1 MIGILGGIGRIVGRE
16 IGEEAL
22 ARILAGRTA
31 EDLFAREEIA
41 RRVGKASFDALVK
54 KFNDMKDE
62 RMMDASAEASR
73 SIRDDAK
80 KKETNMNK
88 KMDDFARNMN
98 GNLRNR
104 NSTLYSEVRHIGNK
118 EKLEDRQ
125 GLKNAYDSPS
135 GLYKTGKT
143 LFISGTTGKDGS
155 ITRDII
161 DDLIHLPS
169 RKAENTEKYKD
180 VMNMLN
186 KSPEITR
193 LVSHSLGS
201 AVVNRINELQPNR
214 FESTTYATPA
224 VKPKRKKGEKQDP
237 RRRDWRNPNDVVSA
251 LDGYAITSNFDDPNP
266 IISHG
271 FANFAGNGLIR
282 IHPSTRISNGF
293 NPNNI

>member
-22 ARILAGRTA
+22 ARILAGRTT

-62 RMMDASAEASR
+62 RMMD
-73 SIRDDAK
+73 DAK
-80 KKETNMNK
+80 KKESNMNK

-98 GNLRNR
+98 RNIRNR

-135 GLYKTGKT
+135 GLYKTGKS
-143 LFISGTTGKDGS
+143 LYISGATGKDGS
-155 ITRDII
+155 ITRDIL

-169 RKAENTEKYKD
+169 RSAERTEKYKD
-180 VMNMLN
+180 AIKMLEQ
-186 KSPEITR
+186 SPEITR
-193 LVSHSLGS
+193 IIGHSLGS
-201 AVVNRINELQPNR
+201 AVVNTLDQYFPNR
-214 FESTTYATPA
+214 FETTTYATPA
-224 VKPKRKKGEKQDP
+224 VKPKRKGKQDP
-237 RRRDWRNPNDVVSA
+237 RHRDWRNPNDVVSA

-266 IISHG
+266 LTAHG
-271 FANFAGNGLIR
+271 YMNFAGNGLIR
-282 IHPSTRISNGF
+282 LNPSTRNFNGIR
-293 NPNNI
+293 PNDV

>member
-22 ARILAGRTA
+22 ARILAGRTT

-62 RMMDASAEASR
+62 RMMD
-73 SIRDDAK
+73 DAK
-80 KKETNMNK
+80 KKESNMNK

-98 GNLRNR
+98 RNFRNR

-135 GLYKTGKT
+135 GLYKTGKS
-143 LFISGTTGKDGS
+143 LYISGTTGKDGS
-155 ITRDII
+155 ITRDIL

-169 RKAENTEKYKD
+169 RNAENTEKYRD
-180 VMNMLN
+180 VMDMLN
-186 KSPEITR
+186 KSPEVSR
-193 LVSHSLGS
+193 LVGHSLAS
-201 AVVNRINELQPNR
+201 AVINRINELQPNR
-214 FESTTYATPA
+214 FQTTTYATPA
-224 VKPKRKKGEKQDP
+224 VKPKRKGKQDP
-237 RRRDWRNPNDVVSA
+237 RRRDWRNPNDPVSA
-251 LDGYAITSNFDDPNP
+251 LDGYAITSDFNDPNP
-266 IISHG
+266 LTAHG
-271 FANFAGNGLIR
+271 FQNSAGNGLIR
-282 IHPSTRISNGF
+282 IRPSTNVSNGF
-293 NPNNI
+293 NPNNL

>member
-16 IGEEAL
+16 LGEEAL

-62 RMMDASAEASR
+62 RMMD
-73 SIRDDAK
+73 DAK

-88 KMDDFARNMN
+88 KMEDFARNMN

-104 NSTLYSEVRHIGNK
+104 NSTLYWEVRHIGNK

-161 DDLIHLPS
+161 DDLIHLPTRS
-169 RKAENTEKYKD
+169 AERTEKYKD
-180 VMNMLN
+180 AIKMLEQ
-186 KSPEITR
+186 SPEITR
-193 LVSHSLGS
+193 LIGHSLGS
-201 AVVNRINELQPNR
+201 AVVNTLDQNFPNR
-214 FESTTYATPA
+214 FETTTYATPA
-224 VKPKRKKGEKQDP
+224 VKPKRKGKQDP
-237 RRRDWRNPNDVVSA
+237 RHRDFRNPNDPVSA
-251 LDGYAITSNFDDPNP
+251 LDGYAITSNFDDTNP
-266 IISHG
+266 LVAHG

-282 IHPSTRISNGF
+282 IRPSTNISNGIR
-293 NPNNI
+293 PNDV

>member
-16 IGEEAL
+16 LGEEAL

-62 RMMDASAEASR
+62 RMMD
-73 SIRDDAK
+73 DAK

-88 KMDDFARNMN
+88 KMEDFARNMN

-125 GLKNAYDSPS
+125 GLKNAYSSPS

-143 LFISGTTGKDGS
+143 LYISGTTGKDGS

-161 DDLIHLPS
+161 DDLIHLPTRS
-169 RKAENTEKYKD
+169 AERTEKYKD
-180 VMNMLN
+180 AIKMLEQ
-186 KSPEITR
+186 SPEITR
-193 LVSHSLGS
+193 LIGHSLGS
-201 AVVNRINELQPNR
+201 AVVNTLDQNFPNG
-214 FESTTYATPA
+214 FETTTYATPA
-224 VKPKRKKGEKQDP
+224 VKPKRKGKQDP
-237 RRRDWRNPNDVVSA
+237 RHRDWRNPNDPVSA

-266 IISHG
+266 LVAHG

-282 IHPSTRISNGF
+282 IHPSTRISNGIR
-293 NPNNI
+293 PNDV

>member
-1 MIGILGGIGRIVGRE
+1 MIGILGQIGRVVGRE
-16 IGEEAL
+16 VGEEAL
-22 ARILAGRTA
+22 ARILAGRTT

-62 RMMDASAEASR
+62 RMVN
-73 SIRDDAK
+73 DAK

-88 KMDDFARNMN
+88 KMKDFARNIN

-135 GLYKTGKT
+135 GLYKTAKT
-143 LFISGTTGKDGS
+143 LYISGTTGKDGS

-169 RKAENTEKYKD
+169 RRAEHTEKYKD
-180 VMNMLN
+180 AIKMLEQ
-186 KSPEITR
+186 SPEITR
-193 LVSHSLGS
+193 LVGHSLGS
-201 AVVNRINELQPNR
+201 AVTNTLDQNFPNKY
-214 FESTTYATPA
+214 ETTVYATPA

-237 RRRDWRNPNDVVSA
+237 RHRDWRNPNDVVSA
-251 LDGYAITSNFDDPNP
+251 LDGYAITSSFDDPNP
-266 IISHG
+266 LTAHG
-271 FANFAGNGLIR
+271 YMNFAGNGLIR
-282 IHPSTRISNGF
+282 INPSTRISNGIR
-293 NPNNI
+293 PNDI